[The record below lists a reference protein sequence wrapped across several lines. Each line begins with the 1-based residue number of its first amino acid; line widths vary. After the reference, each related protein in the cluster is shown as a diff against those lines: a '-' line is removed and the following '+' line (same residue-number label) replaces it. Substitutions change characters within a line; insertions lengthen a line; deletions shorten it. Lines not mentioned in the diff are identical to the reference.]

1 MLTIA
6 VRHKNIIRIAQ
17 SDAHVQADLW
27 KIFFHNGQTN
37 MAKLT
42 GDSYRSRWWLIL
54 SFQLL
59 NQQKTYSI
67 AISRFSYPPSTYR
80 KLSAYLW
87 FYV

>member
-1 MLTIA
+1 MLTIS
-6 VRHKNIIRIAQ
+6 VRHKNITRIAQ
-17 SDAHVQADLW
+17 SKAYAQADLW
-27 KIFFHNGQTN
+27 KIFFHNGRTT

-59 NQQKTYSI
+59 NQKQTYSI
-67 AISRFSYPPSTYR
+67 AISRFSYPLPIYR

-87 FYV
+87 LYV

>member
-1 MLTIA
+1 MLAIA
-6 VRHKNIIRIAQ
+6 VRHKNIAHIAQ
-17 SDAHVQADLW
+17 SNAHAQIDLW
-27 KIFFHNGQTN
+27 KIFFHNGQTT

-54 SFQLL
+54 SFQPL
-59 NQQKTYSI
+59 NSKKTYSI
-67 AISRFSYPPSTYR
+67 TLSRFSYPLSVYR

>member
-1 MLTIA
+1 MLAICL
-6 VRHKNIIRIAQ
+6 RHRKIKRIVQSNVHAQ
-17 SDAHVQADLW
+17 SDLW
-27 KIFFHNGQTN
+27 KIFFHNGQIS

-59 NQQKTYSI
+59 DKTKTYSI
-67 AISRFSYPPSTYR
+67 VIPRFFYPLPTYR